1 MSEGDILMNF
11 SPEITIAKAN
21 VAPIMCVHGNPGMG
35 KSTLSARFKNS
46 IHLLLEDGLP
56 AGVEVQAIRGLNTND
71 EILGALRWLYEGPH
85 EYRTLV
91 IDTLDALEAV
101 IVAHVCRENRWA
113 NIETPSFGKGHVAC
127 DPVWRRI
134 LSALDHLR
142 RKRGMTIA
150 LIAHSTI
157 ERIDDPRAPSFTSY
171 QLRLQRRARG
181 LVMDACDVVGF
192 LSTDIHVVTE
202 ERGFG
207 QERARADGGSQRY
220 LFLEGRPAFAA
231 KNRYSMPAKIP
242 IDNPF
247 NIEMLTKYFPQTGS
261 ATHAPK
267 SFA

>member
-1 MSEGDILMNF
+1 MPGEV
-11 SPEITIAKAN
+11 EITTAEANTTPVIALY
-21 VAPIMCVHGNPGMG
+21 GNPGAG
-35 KSTLSARFKNS
+35 KTTLSTRFPNT
-46 IHLLLEDGLP
+46 IHMLFEDGLP
-56 AGVEVQAIRGLNTND
+56 SGVKVQAIKGLATID
-71 EILGALRWLYEGPH
+71 EVIRALKWLYESAH

-134 LSALDHLR
+134 LTALDHLR

-192 LSTDIHVVTE
+192 LSTDIRVVTE

-231 KNRYSMPAKIP
+231 KNRYSMPSKIP

-247 NIEMLTKYFPQTGS
+247 NIERLIKYFPQTGGHG
-261 ATHAPK
+261 T
-267 SFA
+267 